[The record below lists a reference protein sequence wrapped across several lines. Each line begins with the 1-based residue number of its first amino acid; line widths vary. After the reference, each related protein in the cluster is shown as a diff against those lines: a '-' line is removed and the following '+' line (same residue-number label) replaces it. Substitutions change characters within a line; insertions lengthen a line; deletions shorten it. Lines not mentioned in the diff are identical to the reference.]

1 MLSDEDGGMKED
13 NINSQKG
20 RARPFQ
26 VEEFI
31 FAKARK

>member
-1 MLSDEDGGMKED
+1 MFSDEEGGMKEN

-26 VEEFI
+26 VEEVI
-31 FAKARK
+31 FVKARK